1 MYMDQVLQT
10 TDKGFCDVAAGLSV
24 LAVLGKNGDTKY
36 LWDKSKPVEVDA
48 ARTLFDKLV
57 KQERYLAFRATG
69 KDGDKGDQVRE
80 FNAADERLI
89 FVPPM
94 VGG

>member
-1 MYMDQVLQT
+1 MDQVLQT
-10 TDKGFCDVAAGLSV
+10 TDKGFSDVAAGLGV
-24 LAVLGKNGDTKY
+24 LAVLGTNGDTKY
-36 LWDKSKPVEVDA
+36 LWDKSKPVEVEA

-57 KQERYLAFRATG
+57 KKERYLAFRAIG

-80 FNAADERLI
+80 FNPEDERLI